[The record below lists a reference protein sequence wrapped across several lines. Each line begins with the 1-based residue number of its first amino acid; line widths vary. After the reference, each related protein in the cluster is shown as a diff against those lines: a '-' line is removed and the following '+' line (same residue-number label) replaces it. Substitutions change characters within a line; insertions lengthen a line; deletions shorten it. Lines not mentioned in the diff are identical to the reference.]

1 MQIARIRYNQRTD
14 YYGAQEGGEPVRNIV
29 IDMQSALTARG
40 YERMLLQDMR
50 DCNPIISDSPE
61 FTVEQCRLFRPYALL
76 MEVTGYTPWMLNERL
91 RIWEKVKKQLPDC
104 KCMLAVDENADAEL
118 AGQVANCKKEG
129 RIDAFI
135 FTSVSDKFLAAVLE
149 TL

>member
-1 MQIARIRYNQRTD
+1 M
-14 YYGAQEGGEPVRNIV
+14 RNIV

>member
-1 MQIARIRYNQRTD
+1 
-14 YYGAQEGGEPVRNIV
+14 
-29 IDMQSALTARG
+29 MQSALTARG

-135 FTSVSDKFLAAVLE
+135 FTSVSDKFLAAALE